1 VQISIGLSP
10 ANASTP
16 KVAFSPASISG
27 LQLWLDASD
36 ASTLFQNSN
45 GTTAASTDGDP
56 VGYWGDKSPNINNT
70 IQADGTKK
78 PLLKLA
84 TQNGKNSVRFDGIND
99 NLKALTGGANSN
111 YTLFV
116 VNKKLN
122 ATAAN
127 YMLFSMGEEVNG
139 RRRSLWH
146 YPYFSD
152 GYIAFNGQNADY
164 SNTNV
169 NLKFVQNVAN
179 IAQLQR
185 NGQSISL
192 AKNGN
197 SYVTGTASATL
208 VTYTATSI
216 FVGTNNGQTEAYNG
230 DYYEILY
237 YNVLVSDSDRALI
250 LSYLNTKWG
259 VY

>member
-10 ANASTP
+10 ANPSTP
-16 KVAFSPASISG
+16 KGFLPASIGG

-36 ASTLFQNSN
+36 ASTLFTDSA
-45 GTTAASTDGDP
+45 GTIAATADGDP
-56 VGYWGDKSPNINNT
+56 VGYWADKSGNTNNT
-70 IQADGTKK
+70 TQADGTKK

-84 TQNGKNSVRFDGIND
+84 TQNSKNSVRFDGSND
-99 NLKALTGGANSN
+99 NLKALTGGDDSN

-122 ATAAN
+122 ASNINN
-127 YMLFSMGEEVNG
+127 YMLFSMGQEINSK
-139 RRRSLWH
+139 RRSLWH
-146 YPYFSD
+146 YPASTNS
-152 GYIAFNGQNADY
+152 YIAFNGVNADY
-164 SNTNV
+164 YIANA
-169 NLKFVQNVAN
+169 NLTFVQNVAN

-192 AKNGN
+192 AKNSN

-208 VTYTATSI
+208 VTHTATSI
-216 FVGTNNGQTEAYNG
+216 FIGTNNAQTEAYNG
-230 DYYEILY
+230 DYHEVLY
-237 YNVLVSDSDRALI
+237 YNSLVSDSNRILI
-250 LSYLNTKWG
+250 LSYLNAKWG

>member
-1 VQISIGLSP
+1 MQISLAISP
-10 ANASTP
+10 TVAATP
-16 KVAFSPASISG
+16 KGSFSPASIGG

-45 GTTAASTDGDP
+45 GTTAASADGDP
-56 VGYWGDKSPNINNT
+56 VGYWADKSGNTNNT
-70 IQADGTKK
+70 TQADGTKK

-84 TQNGKNSVRFDGIND
+84 TQNSKNSVRFDGSND

-122 ATAAN
+122 ATVAN
-127 YMLFSMGEEVNG
+127 YMLFSMGEETNG
-139 RRRSLWH
+139 RRRCLWH
-146 YPYFSD
+146 YSYFSD

-169 NLKFVQNVAN
+169 NLRFAQNVAN

-197 SYVTGTASATL
+197 SYATGTASATL

-216 FVGTNNGQTEAYNG
+216 FIGTNNAQTEAYNG
-230 DYYEILY
+230 DYHEVLY
-237 YNVLVSDSDRALI
+237 YNSLVSDSDRTLI
-250 LSYLNTKWG
+250 LSYLNAKWG